1 MKLHRSKAATHPL
14 GEALRQHRY
23 LFLTVGFFSMVIN
36 VLMLTPAIYMLQ
48 VYDRVLTSR
57 NTTTLLLLTLIM
69 LGLFLLEAVLEWIR
83 GQAMVRG
90 STALEAALGPK
101 VFDATFQRTLNG
113 QGRSSGQPLADL
125 VTLRGFVTGKGL
137 FAFFDAPWSPIY
149 LFVIFLLHPYL
160 GLFALTAALLLIALT
175 YFNEK
180 LTAEPLSAASKEGH
194 SASRQ
199 ATNSL
204 RNAEAIGAMGM
215 LGAMKRA
222 WLSRQNKALTLQA
235 TASDRANTVNATT
248 KFARQVF
255 QSGVLGLGA
264 LLVIDNQMT
273 PGSMIAAS
281 ILLGRTLS
289 PIDAVI
295 GHWRSWVAAR
305 DAYARLGELLQAHPE
320 PEPRTALPRPQG
332 FVTVENL
339 VAGPPGARTPVLK
352 GIRFGAAAGMLVA
365 VIGPSASGKSTLAR
379 ALVGVWPPMSG
390 TVRLDGADVSQWNK
404 EELGPWLGY
413 LPQDVELFEGTV
425 AENIARFGP
434 PDSARTVAAA
444 QRAGVHD
451 MILRLP
457 QGYDTPIGEGGM
469 ALSGGQ
475 RQRIGLARAMYG
487 DPALVVLDEPNAN
500 LDEAGDAALVG
511 ALRVMKEEKRT
522 VFVITH
528 RMNLLAEADAILILV
543 NGAIQAYGPRDAIM
557 ETLRPAQKTGVTTTQ
572 PSAQLPN
579 EVNA

>member
-1 MKLHRSKAATHPL
+1 MKIHQTKAPAHPL
-14 GEALRQHRY
+14 RDALRQHRQ
-23 LFLTVGFFSMVIN
+23 LFMTVGFFSMVIN
-36 VLMLTPAIYMLQ
+36 MLMLTPALYMLQ
-48 VYDRVLTSR
+48 VYDRVLSSR

-69 LGLFLLEAVLEWIR
+69 LGLFLLEALLEWIR

-90 STALEAALGPK
+90 STALETTLAPK
-101 VFDATFQRTLNG
+101 VFDATFRRTLNG
-113 QGRSSGQPLADL
+113 QGASSGQLLADM

-149 LFVIFLLHPYL
+149 LLVIFLLHPYL
-160 GLFALTAALLLIALT
+160 GLFALTAAALLIALT
-175 YFNEK
+175 YLNEK

-222 WLSRQNKALTLQA
+222 WLIRQNMALVLQA
-235 TASDRANTVNATT
+235 TASDRANTVNAMT
-248 KFARQVF
+248 KFSRQVF

-264 LLVIDNQMT
+264 LLVIDNQLT
-273 PGSMIAAS
+273 PGGMIAAS

-289 PIDAVI
+289 PIDALI
-295 GHWRSWVAAR
+295 SHWRSWVAAR
-305 DAYARLGELLQAHPE
+305 SAYGRLGGLLQAHPE
-320 PEPRTALPRPQG
+320 PGPRTALPRPEG
-332 FVTVENL
+332 FVMVENL
-339 VAGPPGARTPVLK
+339 VTGPPGARTPVLK
-352 GIRFGAAAGMLVA
+352 GIKLGAKAGMLVA

-379 ALVGVWPPMSG
+379 ALVGVWPPMNG

-425 AENIARFGP
+425 AENIARFGA
-434 PDSARTVAAA
+434 PDSTRTVAAA
-444 QRAGVHD
+444 KRAGVHD

-528 RMNLLAEADAILILV
+528 RMHLLAEADAILVLA
-543 NGAIQAYGPRDAIM
+543 NGTIQAYGPRDAVM
-557 ETLRPAQKTGVTTTQ
+557 ETLRPQRKPAVATPAPDV
-572 PSAQLPN
+572 QLPN
-579 EVNA
+579 EATA